1 VHVSRDV
8 VFEEDRP
15 WKWRCEECG
24 AWIDDMEPFTIEHVT
39 MRGEPAVVSGLTPVA
54 PSRAPSVHGEES
66 PAHAPTLNIRRSPM
80 TPDLVEFMSPSTCT
94 PDLDNRADNVPRHF
108 CTMWNILGQNP
119 MSAPTDRGI
128 VEDLLAAIGEEPA
141 TIEEALKVDEWHTA
155 RKEEIA
161 SIEENRTWSMVNLPK
176 GNWAIGLR

>member
-15 WKWRCEECG
+15 WKWRCEERR
-24 AWIDDMEPFTIEHVT
+24 ARANDMESFMIEHVT

-54 PSRAPSVHGEES
+54 PSRAPSVRGDES

-80 TPDLVEFMSPSTCT
+80 TPDPVEFMSPSTCT
-94 PDLDNRADNVPRHF
+94 PDLDNRADNVPRRF
-108 CTMWNILGQNP
+108 RTMRNILGQNP
-119 MSAPTDRGI
+119 ISTPTDRGI

-141 TIEEALKVDEWHTA
+141 TTEEALKVDEWHTA

-161 SIEENRTWSMVNLPK
+161 QLK
-176 GNWAIGLR
+176 KIGLGRW